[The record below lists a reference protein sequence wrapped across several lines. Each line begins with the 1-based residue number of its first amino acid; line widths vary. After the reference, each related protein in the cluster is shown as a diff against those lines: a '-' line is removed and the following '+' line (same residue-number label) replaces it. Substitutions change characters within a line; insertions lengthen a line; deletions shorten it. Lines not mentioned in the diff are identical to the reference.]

1 MERMIRNLIITADDY
16 GMCPPVNRAIEEC
29 MRAGTV
35 RTTCVMTNMPHF
47 HAASELRG
55 KFPRCSLGIHW
66 TLTDGQPVLPAPQV
80 STLVSANGTFHSA
93 AELRR
98 RWLKRMVRPDE
109 ITAELDAQYRRFLDI
124 AGKPDYWNTHEN
136 FHVLPGL
143 FDLCVEKGLQKE
155 IRAMRCHRRFT
166 VSPHQS
172 AAVYHLRRP
181 VYTVKRW
188 LIGKWSQRA
197 KKQGM
202 LMPDGMIHM
211 PGYDMTL
218 AGLQEALNRLPW
230 KSIRSAVELVVHPA
244 VTSNHPLFRMNA
256 EQRVKEY
263 QVLSDPA
270 VVDTLNAMGV
280 QLLNFEPLSLA
291 A

>member
-1 MERMIRNLIITADDY
+1 MRNLIITADDY

-47 HAASELRG
+47 HEASELRRI
-55 KFPRCSLGIHW
+55 FPRCSLGIHW
-66 TLTDGQPVLPAPQV
+66 TLTDGQPVLPASQV
-80 STLVSANGTFHSA
+80 PTLIGTNGTFHSA
-93 AELRR
+93 PDLRR
-98 RWLKRMVRPDE
+98 RWLKRMVRPDQ
-109 ITAELDAQYRRFLDI
+109 ITAELDAQYRRFFDI

-143 FDLCVEKGLQKE
+143 FDLCVEKGLQMG
-155 IRAMRCHRRFT
+155 IHTMRCHRRFT

-172 AAVYHLRRP
+172 STLYHVRRP
-181 VYTVKRW
+181 VYTMKRW
-188 LIGKWSQRA
+188 LIGKWSRRA

-202 LMPDGMIHM
+202 HMPDGMVHM

-218 AGLQEALNRLPW
+218 AALQEALSRLPW
-230 KSIRSAVELVVHPA
+230 KRIHGAVELVVHPA
-244 VTSNHPLFRMNA
+244 ITSNHPLFRMNA

-263 QVLSDPA
+263 QVFSNLE
-270 VVDTLNAMGV
+270 VVDALNSMGI
-280 QLLNFEPLSLA
+280 QLSSFEPLSLA